1 MSELVLAS
9 ASPRRRR
16 ILEHLGYD
24 FLVRPAEVD
33 ETQRDGE
40 DALAYV
46 ERLALAKA
54 TADARAGEL
63 VLGADTIVAVDGRL
77 LGKPSDRDDAIWML
91 RRLSGREHEVST
103 GVAVHDVDSDRTET
117 ATVTTVVAFA
127 QLSDR
132 EIEWYVDSGEPM
144 DKAGG
149 YAIQGL
155 GRLFV
160 VRIDGDYTNV
170 VGLPVPTVYA
180 LLNRLDGPDLPPTPP
195 PSF

>member
-180 LLNRLDGPDLPPTPP
+180 LLNRLGGPDLPPTPP